1 MQKKQVAILIP
12 TRNRS
17 AKIERIHKFWLENTS
32 NKIITDCIIILDDD
46 DEMNYKRLPNFIY
59 EVVKSNGKR
68 GMVYPLNYVASK
80 YFEKYDYIGFWG
92 DDHVPKT
99 KDWNLKMYNILN
111 KNKPYSM
118 VYGNDLLQGKN
129 LPTEIIIDSSFIK
142 DIGNMVDPLLTHLYV
157 DDYWLFIGNYINNI
171 HYLDDVIIEHEH
183 YSANKSSKDEM
194 YTILNDDQMCS
205 KDCEIFNII
214 KNSEILKTQLNKII
228 DFDRSKKRVLI
239 TGGCGFVGRHFSKRF
254 FDMNWDVICVDNL
267 CSNSS
272 ICPKNWPSH
281 LKIEGENFI
290 FLNTNCIDFF
300 NENKDHFDLV
310 IHLAAIVG
318 GRNNIENNPISVAE
332 DLSLDSKMFSW
343 AVQNKPTKVVYFS
356 SSAAYPIKYQN
367 NDEYKKNLFED
378 MINFERDIGL
388 SDLTY
393 GWCKLTG
400 EYLAKL
406 AHEKHGLDVVC
417 YRPFS
422 GYGEDQ
428 HIDYPF
434 PNIITKIFNKENS
447 INIWSDS
454 VRDFVYIEDVIDCV
468 LLTMNKINDGK
479 AINIGTGI
487 ATSFYELA
495 AKICILSNHNATI
508 NIDNDKPKGVYYRV
522 SNNNI
527 CESYGFKHKTS
538 LEDGILKTLKYL
550 TTLNS

>member
-1 MQKKQVAILIP
+1 MQKKQIAILIP
-12 TRNRS
+12 TRNRN
-17 AKIERIHKFWLENTS
+17 AKIERIHNFWFENIS
-32 NKIITDCIIILDDD
+32 NEITTDCIIILDDD
-46 DEMNYKRLPNFIY
+46 DEMNYTRLPNFIY

-68 GMVYPLNYVASK
+68 GMVYPLNCVACK
-80 YFEKYDYIGFWG
+80 YFEKYEYIGFWG

-129 LPTEIIIDSSFIK
+129 LPTEIIMDSIFIK

-171 HYLDDVIIEHEH
+171 HYLNDVIIEHEH
-183 YSANKSSKDEM
+183 YSVNKSSKDEM
-194 YTILNDDQMCS
+194 YTILNDSQMYS
-205 KDCEIFNII
+205 NDCNILNI
-214 KNSEILKTQLNKII
+214 VKNSEILKTQLNKMLK
-228 DFDRSKKRVLI
+228 KKRVLI
-239 TGGCGFVGRHFSKRF
+239 TGGCGFVGRHFSKRY
-254 FDMNWDVICVDNL
+254 FDMNWEVTCVDNL

-272 ICPKNWPSH
+272 IHPKHWANH
-281 LKIEGENFI
+281 LKIEGDNFI
-290 FLNTNCIDFF
+290 FLNTNCMDFF

-343 AVQNKPTKVVYFS
+343 AVLNNPTKVVYFS

-367 NDEYKKNLFED
+367 NDECKKELFED

-400 EYLAKL
+400 EYLAKF
-406 AHEKHGLDVVC
+406 AHEKYGLDVVC

-434 PNIITKIFNKENS
+434 PNIITKIFNKENN

-495 AKICILSNHNATI
+495 TKICMLSNHNATI

-522 SNNNI
+522 SNNTI

-538 LEDGILKTLKYL
+538 IEEGILITLKYL
-550 TTLNS
+550 TSL